1 MTVTGTGN
9 GIGQRQLTQTRVCI
23 DTIAFL
29 PSYQARCSLQT
40 QAPPSAVTTNALAK
54 PAAGMVVNGRQCSFE
69 CVASAIYG
77 GRQGSTEVGTI
88 RQPAAADCNP
98 SSTTAKQYSEPGF
111 PCAGPVR
118 AAQAIC
124 TRTACL
130 SPWSVSDVDVG
141 MLLMQWHARN
151 KSVR

>member
-9 GIGQRQLTQTRVCI
+9 GSGQRQLTPTRVCI
-23 DTIAFL
+23 DTVAFL

-40 QAPPSAVTTNALAK
+40 QAPSAVTTDALAK
-54 PAAGMVVNGRQCSFE
+54 PAAGVVVNGRQCSFE
-69 CVASAIYG
+69 RVASAIPG
-77 GRQGSTEVGTI
+77 CRQGSTEVGTI

-98 SSTTAKQYSEPGF
+98 SFTTAKQCSEPRF
-111 PCAGPVR
+111 SCAGSVR
-118 AAQAIC
+118 TAQAIC
-124 TRTACL
+124 TKTACP

-141 MLLMQWHARN
+141 ALLMQWHARS